1 MISRAATLPALSR
14 RRRVLFVLVL
24 GAGSAFGPLSI
35 DMYLPGLPEM
45 ARSFHAS
52 ASEAQLTLTACLVG
66 LALGQI
72 YAGPLSDR
80 LGRRR
85 PFIIG
90 VAAYAAAS
98 LLCALA
104 PSVYLLVLLRLVQG
118 LSGAAALV
126 ISRAIVRDMYSGTA
140 AARFFSM
147 LMLVNGLAPILAPVF
162 GGQLLKVT
170 SWRGVFVTLAAIG
183 LVLAVAAFVGLPE
196 TLSPERRRNDGV
208 RATLRTLRMLFSD
221 RVFVGYSLAC
231 GLAFAAMFSYIAGS
245 PFVLEDV
252 YGISP
257 QVFSAVFAVN
267 ACGIVAASQLN
278 RWLLGRF
285 GLRTLLAAGLSFT
298 AGGGM
303 ALLAVVAIGG
313 LSVWFVLVPLFFV
326 VASIGVV
333 MPNATALALA
343 DHPDVAG
350 SASALVGVLQFAV
363 GAAAAP
369 LVGVAGNDTALPMAV
384 MIAVLGLG
392 GISAMLLLTRARASY
407 AVAGTPTGD

>member
-1 MISRAATLPALSR
+1 
-14 RRRVLFVLVL
+14 
-24 GAGSAFGPLSI
+24 
-35 DMYLPGLPEM
+35 MYLPGLPEM

-221 RVFVGYSLAC
+221 RVFVRYSLAC
-231 GLAFAAMFSYIAGS
+231 GLAFAAVFSYIAGS

-298 AGGGM
+298 AGGG
-303 ALLAVVAIGG
+303 
-313 LSVWFVLVPLFFV
+313 
-326 VASIGVV
+326 
-333 MPNATALALA
+333 
-343 DHPDVAG
+343 
-350 SASALVGVLQFAV
+350 
-363 GAAAAP
+363 AAP
-369 LVGVAGNDTALPMAV
+369 PPRVAPGRP
-384 MIAVLGLG
+384 
-392 GISAMLLLTRARASY
+392 
-407 AVAGTPTGD
+407 

>member
-1 MISRAATLPALSR
+1 VLSSAGLIPALSR
-14 RRRVLFVLVL
+14 RRRLLFVLVL

-45 ARSFHAS
+45 ARSFGAS
-52 ASEAQLTLTACLVG
+52 ASETQVTLTACLVG
-66 LALGQI
+66 LALGQM

-85 PFIIG
+85 PFITG
-90 VAAYAAAS
+90 VVAYAIAS
-98 LLCALA
+98 VLCALA
-104 PSVYLLVLLRLVQG
+104 PSIYLLVLLRLVQG
-118 LSGAAALV
+118 LSGAAGLV
-126 ISRAIVRDMYSGTA
+126 ISRAIVRDMHSGAA

-170 SWRGVFVTLAAIG
+170 SWRGVFVALAIIGALLAA
-183 LVLAVAAFVGLPE
+183 AATAGLPE
-196 TLSPERRRNDGV
+196 TLPPERRRSDGV
-208 RATLRTLRMLFSD
+208 RATLRVLRMLLAD
-221 RVFVGYSLAC
+221 RAFVGYSLAC

-278 RWLLGRF
+278 RRLLGSF
-285 GLRTLLAAGLSFT
+285 SLRALLRGGLSVT
-298 AGGGM
+298 AGGGI
-303 ALLAVVAIGG
+303 ALLVVVAIGG
-313 LSVWFVLVPLFFV
+313 LGVWAVLVPLFLV
-326 VASIGVV
+326 VASIGIV
-333 MPNATALALA
+333 MPNATALALSE
-343 DHPDVAG
+343 HPDVAG
-350 SASALVGVLQFAV
+350 SASALVGVLQFMV

-369 LVGVAGNDTALPMAV
+369 LVGVAGNDTAVPMAL
-384 MIAVLGLG
+384 MIALLGVG
-392 GISAMLLLTRARASY
+392 GITAMTVLTRGRATSAAAR
-407 AVAGTPTGD
+407 TPTGG